1 MPTYAAA
8 TKERYLS
15 LAAAISCTGVA
26 GVAMG
31 FTCPL
36 LALIL
41 THQDTP
47 NGMIGASSATQSL
60 AIFLAAPM
68 APRLIVE
75 FGFVPTILS
84 CVAITLATLLLLPLF
99 PNVYAWFPI
108 RLALGAGSF
117 ALFIAC
123 ETWVN
128 QIASEHSRG
137 RVMGLF
143 GFL

>member
-1 MPTYAAA
+1 MPTYTAA
-8 TKERYLS
+8 TRERYLS
-15 LAAAISCTGVA
+15 LAAAISCTSVA

-41 THQDTP
+41 KHQGMS
-47 NGMIGASSATQSL
+47 NSMIGASSATQSL

-68 APRLIVE
+68 APRLIVG

-99 PNVYAWFPI
+99 PNVYVWFPI
-108 RLALGAGSF
+108 RLALGTGSF
-117 ALFIAC
+117 TLFIAC
-123 ETWVN
+123 ETWVS
-128 QIASEHSRG
+128 QIAA
-137 RVMGLF
+137 
-143 GFL
+143 